1 MKAPLLIIALPLAYL
16 GAGLLCF
23 LVVPPG
29 YATPIFL
36 PAGLAVAATFL
47 AGSGALPGTFLGS
60 FLLNIMLGH
69 LLTGGFNSAQT
80 NAALI
85 VAAASMIQAAIA
97 GATLRLLRFERPAH
111 VFLFFALAPI
121 FCLVSATLSLG
132 GLCLIGIVA
141 RSELSTNWLM
151 WWLGDLFGV
160 LLALPVIMWFG
171 DSHDN
176 HLNAEHPI

>member
-1 MKAPLLIIALPLAYL
+1 MKAPLLIIALPLAYVA
-16 GAGLLCF
+16 AGLLCF
-23 LVVPPG
+23 MSVPPG
-29 YATPIFL
+29 YATPFFL

-47 AGSGALPGTFLGS
+47 FGSTALPGTFLGS
-60 FLLNIMLGH
+60 FMLNIMLGYMI
-69 LLTGGFNSAQT
+69 TGGFNPAQT

-85 VAAASMIQAAIA
+85 VAMASMIQAAIA

-111 VFLFFALAPI
+111 VFLFFGLAPI

-132 GLCLIGIVA
+132 GLSLLDIVA
-141 RSELSTNWLM
+141 RSELSINWLM

-160 LLALPVIMWFG
+160 LLALPIIMWFG

-176 HLNAEHPI
+176 HLNAEHRT